1 MSRPR
6 NTSRSVDVH
15 VLLPEDLV
23 ADISLIL
30 FSDLEG
36 RVPYGAFQKF
46 YTQALR
52 EYLHKLKEDT
62 NED

>member
-1 MSRPR
+1 M
-6 NTSRSVDVH
+6 
-15 VLLPEDLV
+15 LLPEDLV